1 MQGAI
6 IRPIFITATNT
17 DVGKTHTTL
26 ELIEAYSK
34 MGIRIG
40 VYKPIETGVDE
51 APHDAKLLLEC
62 CQRYNPD
69 IAHLTPIDITAYTF
83 ELAAAPFSAD
93 TERTIEVSK
102 IVSKFKELSKL
113 CDLLLIEGA
122 GGLMVP
128 ITKSLYM
135 IDLIEIFEADT
146 LLITPSRLGCI
157 NETLLSMQA
166 LESREISFDWCV
178 NLYED
183 REAFDS
189 TTKPFYDTMFSSWW
203 SVENGLDIYTR
214 RDR

>member
-1 MQGAI
+1 
-6 IRPIFITATNT
+6 
-17 DVGKTHTTL
+17 L
-26 ELIEAYSK
+26 
-34 MGIRIG
+34 GIRVG
-40 VYKPIETGVDE
+40 VYKPIETGVEDI
-51 APHDAKLLLEC
+51 PHDAKLLLEF
-62 CQRYNPD
+62 CQKYNPD
-69 IAHLTPIDITAYTF
+69 IAHLSPIDITAYTF
-83 ELAAAPFSAD
+83 KLPAAPYSAD
-93 TERTIEVSK
+93 TERTIEISK
-102 IVSKFKELSKL
+102 LVSKFEELSKL

-146 LLITPSRLGCI
+146 LLVTPSRLGCI

-166 LESREISFDWCV
+166 LKSRDISFDWCV

-189 TTKPFYDTMFSSWW
+189 TTKPFYDTMFGSWW
-203 SVENGLDIYTR
+203 SVESGLDIYTR

>member
-1 MQGAI
+1 M
-6 IRPIFITATNT
+6 
-17 DVGKTHTTL
+17 
-26 ELIEAYSK
+26 
-34 MGIRIG
+34 G
-40 VYKPIETGVDE
+40 VYKPIETGVEDI
-51 APHDAKLLLEC
+51 PSDAKLLLEC
-62 CQRYNPD
+62 CQKHNPD
-69 IAHLTPIDITAYTF
+69 ISHLTPTNITAYTF
-83 ELAAAPFSAD
+83 ELPAAPFSAD

-102 IVSKFKELSKL
+102 IVSKFEELSKL

-146 LLITPSRLGCI
+146 LLVTPSRLGCI

-166 LESREISFDWCV
+166 LESRDISFDWCV

>member
-17 DVGKTHTTL
+17 NVGKTHTTL
-26 ELIEAYSK
+26 KLIEAYSK
-34 MGIRIG
+34 IGIRMG
-40 VYKPIETGVDE
+40 VYKPIETGVEDI
-51 APHDAKLLLEC
+51 PSDAKLLLEC
-62 CQRYNPD
+62 CQKYNPD
-69 IAHLTPIDITAYTF
+69 ISHLTPTNITAYTF
-83 ELAAAPFSAD
+83 ELPAAPYSAD
-93 TERTIEVSK
+93 TERTIEISK
-102 IVSKFKELSKL
+102 LVSKFEELSKL

-146 LLITPSRLGCI
+146 LLVTPSRLGCI

-166 LESREISFDWCV
+166 LKSRDISFDWCV

-189 TTKPFYDTMFSSWW
+189 TTKPFYDTMFGSWW
-203 SVENGLDIYTR
+203 SVESGLDIYTR